1 MDTNQ
6 ETGVSLDDVSE
17 LLDEAPEQIEDGEVA
32 ESEELHQEEQ
42 QPEPEAEDDGELV
55 EIEIKGKA
63 YRIPKEVQSE
73 RLMHRDYTQKTQEVA
88 EQRRAVEERA
98 QALEQRE
105 QALGAS
111 FEKAVEFREVQNKLA
126 QFEALDWNA
135 LVDADPVQAQKLT
148 IAYQQLQREAQA
160 KYAELQQ
167 SQAQAQQLT
176 EHQRQQM
183 LAEAAQDLRARLPDF
198 GPQTAEQIR
207 KTAQEHYGLKAEELD
222 GLIDARHV
230 HILHDAMKW
239 RELQAKQ
246 PQAMR
251 KVAEAAPAI
260 KPQAAQQKPR
270 TNQAALDRLKRNGRV
285 EDLAA
290 LL

>member
-6 ETGVSLDDVSE
+6 ENGVSLDDVSE
-17 LLDEAPEQIEDGEVA
+17 LLDEAPEQIEEGEVA
-32 ESEELHQEEQ
+32 EEEGLPDEGE

-55 EIEIKGKA
+55 EIEIKGKT
-63 YRIPKEVQSE
+63 YRIPKEVESQ
-73 RLMHRDYTQKTQEVA
+73 RLMHKDYTQKTQAAA
-88 EQRRAVEERA
+88 EHLRAVKEREHV
-98 QALEQRE
+98 LEQRE

-111 FEKAVEFREVQNKLA
+111 FEKAVAFRQVQDQLA
-126 QFEALDWNA
+126 KFEAIDWNQ

-167 SQAQAQQLT
+167 TQAQVQQLT

-183 LAEAAQDLRARLPDF
+183 LAQAEQDLRARLPDF

-246 PQAMR
+246 PEALR
-251 KVAEAAPAI
+251 KVAQAAPAI
-260 KPQAAQQKPR
+260 KPQAAQPKPR
-270 TNQAALDRLKRNGRV
+270 TNQAAYDRLKKNGRV

>member
-1 MDTNQ
+1 MGTNQ

-55 EIEIKGKA
+55 EIEGKS
-63 YRIPKEVQSE
+63 YRVPKELKDMV
-73 RLMHRDYTQKTQEVA
+73 LMHKDYTQKTQAVA

-98 QALEQRE
+98 HALEQRE

-167 SQAQAQQLT
+167 SQAQVQQLT

-183 LAEAAQDLRARLPDF
+183 LAEAEQDLRARLPDF

-270 TNQAALDRLKRNGRV
+270 TNQAAYDRLKKNGRV

>member
-17 LLDEAPEQIEDGEVA
+17 LLDEAPEQVE
-32 ESEELHQEEQ
+32 ESEESVAEALPEEGEQ
-42 QPEPEAEDDGELV
+42 AEAAEEDDGELV
-55 EIEIKGKA
+55 EIEGKS
-63 YRIPKEVQSE
+63 YRVPKELKDMV
-73 RLMHRDYTQKTQEVA
+73 LMHKDYTQKTQAVA
-88 EQRRAVEERA
+88 DERRAIEERA
-98 QALEQRE
+98 HALQQRE
-105 QALGAS
+105 QVLGAS
-111 FEKAVEFREVQNKLA
+111 FEKAVEFRQVQDKLA
-126 QFEALDWNA
+126 QYEALDWNA
-135 LVDADPVQAQKLT
+135 LVDADPAQAQKLT

-160 KYAELQQ
+160 KYADLQQ
-167 SQAQAQQLT
+167 TQAQVQQLT

-183 LAEAAQDLRARLPDF
+183 LAEAEQDLRARLPDF
-198 GPQTAEQIR
+198 GPQTAKQIR
-207 KTAQEHYGLKAEELD
+207 QAAEEHYGIKPEELN
-222 GLIDARHV
+222 GLVDARHV

-270 TNQAALDRLKRNGRV
+270 TNQAAFDRLKKNGRV

>member
-17 LLDEAPEQIEDGEVA
+17 LLDEAPEQIEDGDVA
-32 ESEELHQEEQ
+32 AADELPEQ
-42 QPEPEAEDDGELV
+42 VEQPEAEEEDDGELV
-55 EIEIKGKA
+55 ELDGKS
-63 YRIPKEVQSE
+63 YRVPKELKDMF
-73 RLMHRDYTQKTQEVA
+73 LMHKDYTQKTQA
-88 EQRRAVEERA
+88 AADQRRVLEERA
-98 QALEQRE
+98 HALEQRE

-111 FEKAVEFREVQNKLA
+111 FEKAVEFRQVQDKLA

-135 LVDADPVQAQKLT
+135 LVDADPAQAQKLT

-167 SQAQAQQLT
+167 TQVQVQQLT
-176 EHQRQQM
+176 EHQRQQL
-183 LAEAAQDLRARLPDF
+183 LAEAEKDLRARLPDF

-207 KTAQEHYGLKAEELD
+207 KAAQEHYGIKAEELD
-222 GLIDARHV
+222 GLVDARHV

-246 PQAMR
+246 PAAMR

-260 KPQAAQQKPR
+260 KPQAAPQKPR
-270 TNQAALDRLKRNGRV
+270 TNQAAVDRLKKNGRV

>member
-32 ESEELHQEEQ
+32 ESEELPQEEQ

-55 EIEIKGKA
+55 EIEGKS
-63 YRIPKEVQSE
+63 YRVPKELKDMV
-73 RLMHRDYTQKTQEVA
+73 LMHKDYTQKTQAVA

-167 SQAQAQQLT
+167 SQAQVQQLT

-183 LAEAAQDLRARLPDF
+183 LAEAEQDLRARLPDF

-222 GLIDARHV
+222 SLIDARHV

>member
-17 LLDEAPEQIEDGEVA
+17 LLDEAPEQIEEGEVA
-32 ESEELHQEEQ
+32 ESEELPQEEQ

-55 EIEIKGKA
+55 EIEGKS
-63 YRIPKEVQSE
+63 YRVPKELKDMV
-73 RLMHRDYTQKTQEVA
+73 LMHKDYTQKTQAVA

-126 QFEALDWNA
+126 QFEALDWDA

-167 SQAQAQQLT
+167 SQAQVQQLT

-183 LAEAAQDLRARLPDF
+183 LAEAEQELRARLPDF

-270 TNQAALDRLKRNGRV
+270 TNQAALDRLKKSGRV
-285 EDLAA
+285 EDLAKF
-290 LL
+290 L

>member
-17 LLDEAPEQIEDGEVA
+17 LLDEAPEQIEEGEVA
-32 ESEELHQEEQ
+32 ESEELPQEEQ

-55 EIEIKGKA
+55 EIEGKS
-63 YRIPKEVQSE
+63 YRVPKELKDMV
-73 RLMHRDYTQKTQEVA
+73 LMHKDYTQKTQAVA

-135 LVDADPVQAQKLT
+135 LVDADPQAQKLA

-167 SQAQAQQLT
+167 SQAQVQQLT

-270 TNQAALDRLKRNGRV
+270 TNQAAYDRLKKNGRV